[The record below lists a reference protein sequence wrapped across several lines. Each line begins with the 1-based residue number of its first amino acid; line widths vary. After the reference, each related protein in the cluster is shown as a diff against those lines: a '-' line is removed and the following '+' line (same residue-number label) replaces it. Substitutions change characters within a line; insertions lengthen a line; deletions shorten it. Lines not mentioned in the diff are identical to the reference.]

1 MTAETHLF
9 VLTARL
15 RRAQPRNADVLQLC
29 DRAEEL
35 ARERAVSVLAN
46 AANAPSVANSIA
58 VRAANTANRPKRDRA
73 EYMRTYM
80 RQRRAKRA
88 ETRP

>member
-15 RRAQPRNADVLQLC
+15 RRAQPRNADVLELC

-35 ARERAVSVLAN
+35 ARERAASLSAN
-46 AANAPSVANSIA
+46 AANAPSVANSVA
-58 VRAANTANRPKRDRA
+58 VGAANVANRPKRDRV

-80 RQRRAKRA
+80 RRRRAKDA
-88 ETRP
+88 DTHP